1 MKIKK
6 IIMLMLICLFACL
19 NTIYAQASQISC
31 SAQIEGQ
38 NVSINGQIPN
48 VIQPKMVTLLVG
60 TPENIIYIDQK
71 VSDASGNFNFNFPL
85 SKNIAPGNY
94 DLRVGSN
101 SEALMYI
108 GTLNYISS
116 SVDVR
121 NKFIEADVTVD
132 ISGYV
137 PTITGTISCTES
149 KTINFNIV
157 NKTDNTVVADETI
170 TSENGIFNLSYT
182 LPTLLIPKE
191 YELTF
196 SCIENNRTLTDMV
209 VVIDSST
216 LLLELSGAV
225 STAENVDVAAQLQS
239 VNTGLIDKETSFT
252 GTDSVSV
259 TIPNILSSATFN
271 LSAQGYETVPEN
283 DYSIYT
289 LYLNTGEE
297 SIVLAKVNNIS
308 AISEKVYELTY
319 NSTKVVPV
327 IPYGIDSENL
337 SGTVRNNGT
346 EILSLEDGRIV
357 FRIVDIPSSEGKYR
371 SGTINIFRF
380 KNISDAIVSADI
392 IFSEL

>member
-6 IIMLMLICLFACL
+6 IIMLTLICLLACL

-31 SAQIEGQ
+31 SAQVEGQ

-48 VIQPKMVTLLVG
+48 VTQSKMVTLLVG
-60 TPENIIYIDQK
+60 NPQNIIYINQQ

-85 SKNIAPGNY
+85 SDDIAPGNY

-101 SEALMYI
+101 SEASMYI
-108 GTLNYISS
+108 GTLNYLSS
-116 SVDVR
+116 SADMR
-121 NKFIEADVTVD
+121 SIFIEADVTVD
-132 ISGYV
+132 ISAYV

-170 TSENGIFNLSYT
+170 TSENGTFNLSYA
-182 LPTLLIPKE
+182 LPTLLSPKE
-191 YELTF
+191 YELIF
-196 SCIENNRTLTDMV
+196 SCEENGRTLTDMV
-209 VVIDSST
+209 VTIDSST
-216 LLLELSGAV
+216 LLLELSGMV
-225 STAENVDVAAQLQS
+225 STADNVDVSAQLQS
-239 VNTGLIDKETSFT
+239 VNTGLIDKETAFT

-259 TIPNILSSATFN
+259 TIPNILSSATFH

-283 DYSIYT
+283 DYSICT
-289 LYLNTGEE
+289 LNLNTGEE

-308 AISEKVYELTY
+308 AISEKVYKLTY
-319 NSTKVVPV
+319 NSEKVTPI

-337 SGTVRNNGT
+337 SGTVRINNT

-357 FRIVDIPSSEGKYR
+357 FRISDAANSEGKYR
-371 SGTINIFRF
+371 SGAINIFKF
-380 KNISDAIVSADI
+380 KNISDAIVSTDI